1 MTDDLTLRL
10 TLVDPVQGL
19 HYSLQDPKNVP
30 VDIRVSGGGPLSFD
44 VPAKIRPDGKLG
56 GPFVRR
62 ERKER
67 RFVYIAIAGQAG
79 QTDAAGQRIS
89 RRAKIDVHDIPADLL
104 RPGATLEARLPGR
117 GKDGTPA
124 CATVRPLG
132 PWTRI
137 G

>member
-1 MTDDLTLRL
+1 MTDTLTLRL
-10 TLVDPVQGL
+10 TIADPIAGL
-19 HYSLQDPKNVP
+19 HYSLQDAKSAP
-30 VDIRVSGGGPLSFD
+30 VDIRIASDDPLSFD
-44 VPAKIRPDGKLG
+44 VPVTLRPDGRLA

-62 ERKER
+62 EGTVR

-79 QTDAAGQRIS
+79 QTDAVGRVIS

-104 RPGATLEARLPGR
+104 TPGAMLEVVLPGR

-124 CATVRPLG
+124 CATVRPLT
-132 PWTRI
+132 PWRAV